1 MRTSCKVNEKIR
13 SLLHSFS
20 VGDFNTRF
28 REDKDFQAF
37 AEKVYHYFDYMRPG
51 TCLKLTSYDD
61 RKLEWIL
68 LTFVVFYFEG
78 SHFLEYAIS
87 DDYTAIIR
95 ENINPKLLEAMK
107 ESWRKNRR

>member
-1 MRTSCKVNEKIR
+1 
-13 SLLHSFS
+13 
-20 VGDFNTRF
+20 
-28 REDKDFQAF
+28 
-37 AEKVYHYFDYMRPG
+37 MRPG

-68 LTFVVFYFEG
+68 LTFVAFYFEG
-78 SHFLEYAIS
+78 SHFLEYVIS

-107 ESWRKNRR
+107 ESWRKNNLQKSY